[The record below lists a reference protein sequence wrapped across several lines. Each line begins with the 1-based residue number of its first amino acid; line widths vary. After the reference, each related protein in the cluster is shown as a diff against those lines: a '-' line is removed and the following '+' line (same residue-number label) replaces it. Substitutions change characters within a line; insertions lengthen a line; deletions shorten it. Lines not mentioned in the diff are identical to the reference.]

1 MNINKEYIIKY
12 FNKGSKRS
20 LDSGIGV
27 EHEKLLFLNKDNK
40 RIKYSIILKIFKELY
55 EFGWKPKYE
64 GNNIIALQK
73 NNKNIS
79 LEPGNQI
86 ELSGAKLKNIHQ
98 ICSESQDYLFELRQ
112 VTKKLNVSIISSGF
126 DPLSKINEI
135 SSNPK
140 ARYRLMNKEM
150 PKNGKLSLDMMYRT
164 CGTQVNLDYISEK
177 DFSKKFYVVNRIVPI
192 IIALFANSSIV
203 EKRNSKY
210 LSYRSHVWQNTSR
223 GGLPKI
229 FLEQMNF
236 EKYAD
241 FIINYP
247 MLFIKR
253 ENKYFNAEGKTFKQF
268 IEGKI
273 NKFTKPTVNDLEDH
287 LSTIF
292 TENRLKSY
300 IETRTMDACGWDC
313 LCAGPA
319 FLTGLIYGNLDEVFN
334 EVKKWEEK
342 EVLSAYKK
350 APKIGFKAMLGKK
363 DLLHWSA
370 ILVNIA
376 RDGLANRNVLNKKKI
391 NEAKFL
397 SHLENIVKQKNNN
410 AENIL
415 SNFNKDKD
423 LSFFYE
429 K

>member
-20 LDSGIGV
+20 LECGIGV

-253 ENKYFNAEGKTFKQF
+253 ENKYFNAEGKTFKHF

-342 EVLSAYKK
+342 EILSAYKK

>member
-20 LDSGIGV
+20 LECGIGV

-253 ENKYFNAEGKTFKQF
+253 ENKYFNAEGKTFKHF

-342 EVLSAYKK
+342 EILSAYKK

-397 SHLENIVKQKNNN
+397 AHLENIVKQKNNN

-415 SNFNKDKD
+415 SNFNKYKD

>member
-20 LDSGIGV
+20 LECGIGV

-253 ENKYFNAEGKTFKQF
+253 ENKYFNAEGKTFKHF

-397 SHLENIVKQKNNN
+397 AHLENIVKQKNNN